1 MEFDSSIF
9 DDILNKSSK
18 SNSSISNKENY
29 EEIKQEIWNRSKLLY
44 LKIIDLVENK
54 TDRISS
60 RIEKSATTFN
70 DDIFLDIQK
79 LINQGSFKSSYY
91 IDYEKV
97 IMGHLLEIH

>member
-9 DDILNKSSK
+9 NDILNKSSK

-79 LINQGSFKSSYY
+79 LINQGSFKCSYY